1 MTSAPVVR
9 AEGLG
14 KQYRI
19 ARAPT
24 SSDERSLA
32 DSARRVLRAS
42 RWSRRREDFWALRD
56 VSFEVQQGEILGI
69 VGPNGAG
76 KSTLLK
82 ILARIT
88 DPTEGRA
95 EIRGR
100 LGSLL
105 EVGTGFHPELTG
117 RDNVMLN
124 GAILGMRRA
133 EIIRRFDEIV
143 EFSGIERFIDVPV
156 KFYSSGMYVRLAF
169 SIAAHVDPDVL
180 VVDEVLAVGDIDFQ
194 RKCLGRIDE
203 VASSGRTIIFVSHNL
218 VTLSAICTRAILI
231 ERGQLAAE
239 GDVPRVLERYVESAT
254 RNVGVSLRKREDR
267 KGSGRVRF
275 TSVRVI
281 GPAGP
286 AVVGDDAEVCLEY
299 EADSSAEPANVSV
312 GLAVYGPMGEAIF
325 LTSTNVSGQHFARI
339 PTHGAF
345 YCSIPRL
352 PLLPGRY
359 LLNVYAEVNGLL
371 ADWVE
376 SAYEFD
382 VVEGDYFGSG
392 QLPPGSHGHLIVD
405 HSWTVTTIADEQPR
419 LQSGGVQA

>member
-1 MTSAPVVR
+1 VSGAPVVR

-19 ARAPT
+19 ARPPT
-24 SSDERSLA
+24 SPDERSLA
-32 DSARRVLRAS
+32 DSARRLLRAS
-42 RWSRRREDFWALRD
+42 HWSRGREAFWALRD
-56 VSFEVQQGEILGI
+56 VSFEVRQGEILGI
-69 VGPNGAG
+69 VGANGAG

-95 EIRGR
+95 EVRGR

-117 RDNVMLN
+117 RDNVRLN
-124 GAILGMRRA
+124 GAILGMRRS
-133 EIIRRFDEIV
+133 EIVRRFDEIV

-169 SIAAHVDPDVL
+169 SIAAHLDPDVL

-203 VASSGRTIIFVSHNL
+203 VAGSGRTIIFVSHNL
-218 VTLSAICTRAILI
+218 VTLSALCTRAILI
-231 ERGQLAAE
+231 EHGRIAAE
-239 GDVPRVLERYVESAT
+239 GDVGRVLEQYVASAT
-254 RNVGVSLRKREDR
+254 RNTGVSLREREDR
-267 KGSGRVRF
+267 KGSGRIRF
-275 TSVRVI
+275 TGVRVM

-286 AVVGDDAEVCLEY
+286 AVVGDDAEFFLEY
-299 EADSSAEPANVSV
+299 EADSNVEPANVAVS
-312 GLAVYGPMGEAIF
+312 LAVYGSMGEAIF

-339 PTHGAF
+339 PTGGAF

-352 PLLPGRY
+352 PLLPGHY
-359 LLNVYAEVNGLL
+359 LLNIYAEVNGLL
-371 ADWVE
+371 ADWIE
-376 SAYEFD
+376 NAYQFD

-405 HSWTVTTIADEQPR
+405 HSWAVTTADEQDR
-419 LQSGGVQA
+419 VESGSVQA